1 MNEQTIEYLEE
12 ILEGSFDGLLV
23 TDGTGTVL
31 LMNQSYVRNTG
42 ITKAELLGHNVR
54 ELINPVWMKNSVALL
69 AIEQRHPVSMRHS
82 TRNGNDIIVTGTP
95 LFSPGNQV
103 KMVVVNTRDM
113 SEITALQEE
122 LQKMKK
128 MEKIYQDQLQL
139 GSSRDG
145 DLLDGEIVVGNSKMQ
160 QIYLLASKVAPFDV
174 TVLIT
179 GESGVGKEMVAR
191 YLHRMNPVRSKH
203 DFVAINC
210 AAIPENLLESELFGY
225 AGGAFTGADKA
236 GKPGLFEASNGGTL
250 FLDEIGE
257 MNLELQ
263 TKLLRALEAK
273 VITRVGSSHP
283 VPLDIRIVAATNK
296 VLSEEVAAGRFRE
309 DLYYRLNVVS
319 IKIPPLRERVDE
331 IPALTLRFIA
341 QFNTKYHQDKK
352 LTYDVMREFESHE
365 WRGNIRELKNV
376 VESMVVVSS
385 HEYLDAKDVPW
396 LRPAEKPEDS
406 EEKMTLADMMAAT
419 EQEILLN
426 AKKKYKSSRKIAEA
440 LGAEQSTII
449 RKLKKY
455 GIN

>member
-1 MNEQTIEYLEE
+1 MNEETIEYLEE

-23 TDGTGTVL
+23 TDGTGKVL

-42 ITKAELLGHNVR
+42 ITKEELLGHNVR

-82 TRNGNDIIVTGTP
+82 TRNGKDIIVTGTP
-95 LFSPGNQV
+95 LFSPDNQV

-113 SEITALQEE
+113 SEIAALQEE

-128 MEKIYQDQLQL
+128 MEKIYQDQLRL
-139 GSSRDG
+139 GSPRE

-191 YLHRMNPVRSKH
+191 YLHRMNPVRSKR

-210 AAIPENLLESELFGY
+210 AAIPQNLLESELFGY
-225 AGGAFTGADKA
+225 AGGAFTGADKT
-236 GKPGLFEASNGGTL
+236 GKPGLFEAANGGTL

-273 VITRVGSSHP
+273 VITRVGSSRP

-296 VLSEEVAAGRFRE
+296 NLTDEVAAGRFRE

-319 IKIPPLRERVDE
+319 IKIPTLQERVDE

-341 QFNTKYHQDKK
+341 QFNAKYRQDKK
-352 LTYDVMREFESHE
+352 LTYDVIREFEEHE
-365 WRGNIRELKNV
+365 WKGNIRELKNV

-385 HEYLDAKDVPW
+385 HEYLEAGDIPW
-396 LRPAEKPEDS
+396 LRPAEKTEEA
-406 EEKMTLADMMAAT
+406 EEKLTLGEMMAAT
-419 EQEILLN
+419 EREILIN
-426 AKKKYKSSRKIAEA
+426 AKKKYGSSRKIAEA
-440 LGAEQSTII
+440 LGSEQSTIV
-449 RKLKKY
+449 RKMKKY
-455 GIN
+455 GI